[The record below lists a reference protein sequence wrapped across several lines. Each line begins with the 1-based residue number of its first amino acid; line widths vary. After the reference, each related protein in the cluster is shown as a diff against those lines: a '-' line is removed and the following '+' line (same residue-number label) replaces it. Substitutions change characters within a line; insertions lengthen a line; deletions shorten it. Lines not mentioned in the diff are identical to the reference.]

1 MRREF
6 GNDVTAMAEKS
17 ARRATKTTGT
27 KGAAVKKSAKK
38 TRRPPIDMEPLDALL
53 GYHIR
58 LAMMELRR
66 SFFRHVAEGGVRP
79 GLASLLQL
87 VAANRGASQVELSRA
102 MHIDK
107 ASLVSLLDQ
116 AEAAGWLRRVISKE
130 DRRRHELAL
139 TPTGEQTAATLRKQ
153 SLRHEKKYVDR
164 FSASELEQMVE
175 YLRRIY
181 D

>member
-1 MRREF
+1 MKMAGKSPR
-6 GNDVTAMAEKS
+6 TAPNK
-17 ARRATKTTGT
+17 RATKTG
-27 KGAAVKKSAKK
+27 KGAKKLSGKK
-38 TRRPPIDMEPLDALL
+38 TRRPKIDTQPLDSLL

-66 SFFRHVAEGGVRP
+66 SFFRHVAGSGVRP

-87 VAANRGASQVELSRA
+87 VAANPGASQVELSRA

-107 ASLVSLLDQ
+107 ASLVSLLDK
-116 AEAAGWLRRVISKE
+116 AEAGGWLKRVRSKE

-139 TPTGEQTAATLRKQ
+139 TPAGEQIAATLRKQ

-164 FSASELEQMVE
+164 FSPSELEQFVK